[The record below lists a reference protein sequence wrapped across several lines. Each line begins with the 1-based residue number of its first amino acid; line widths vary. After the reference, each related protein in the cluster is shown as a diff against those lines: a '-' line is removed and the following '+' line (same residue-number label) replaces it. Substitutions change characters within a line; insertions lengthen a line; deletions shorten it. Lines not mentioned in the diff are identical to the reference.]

1 VNRFGVNSEYSA
13 LTSVLLYAPGAE
25 IGAYPDPARI
35 LHLRPVDHPA
45 IMREYADVIAVFEA
59 YGTVV
64 TLIEPTPLD
73 ADSLYRYNMMYCRDL
88 FFMTPLGAIMANMA
102 NSVRGSEPL
111 YAARSLKASGVPLLH
126 TVYGEGRFEGADALW
141 LRDDLVLVGV
151 GNRTNVEGYRQVC
164 EVLSSQNVEC
174 LSVPST
180 QMTTQHLL
188 GSVQIVDHDLA
199 LVRHHIIDPEIVSLL
214 EKQHFMVVRIPEN
227 REVREQ
233 QAMNIVTIA
242 PRTLFMTAGCP
253 DTKELYLQAGLT
265 IATELELSQL
275 INGAGGLACATG
287 IVARERVPYNG
298 AAVNPENGNL
308 I

>member
-1 VNRFGVNSEYSA
+1 MNPFGVNSEYAA
-13 LTSVLLYAPGAE
+13 LASVLLYVPDAG

-45 IMREYADVIAVFEA
+45 IMREYAGVIAAFEA
-59 YGTVV
+59 LGAVV
-64 TLIEPTPLD
+64 TLIDPTPLD
-73 ADSLYRYNMMYCRDL
+73 TDSRYRYNMMYCRDL
-88 FFMTPLGAIMANMA
+88 FFMTPQGAIMANMA

-111 YAARSLKASGVPLLH
+111 YAARSLKGAGVPLLH
-126 TVYGEGRFEGADALW
+126 TVSGEGRFEGADALW

-151 GNRTNVEGYRQVC
+151 GNRTNIEGYRQVS

-174 LSVPST
+174 LSVPSI

-199 LVRHHIIDPEIVSLL
+199 LVRHRIIDPEVVSLL
-214 EKQHFMVVRIPEN
+214 EKQHFTVVRIPEN
-227 REVREQ
+227 REVRER
-233 QAMNIVTIA
+233 QAMNIVTVA

-253 DTKELYLQAGLT
+253 ETKELYLQAGLT
-265 IATELELSQL
+265 IAAELELSQL

-287 IVARERVPYNG
+287 IVARARVTCND
-298 AAVNPENGNL
+298 AAVNSEDGNL

>member
-1 VNRFGVNSEYSA
+1 MNRYGVNSEYSA

-35 LHLRPVDHPA
+35 LHLRPVDHSA
-45 IMREYADVIAVFEA
+45 IMREYADVIAAFEEH
-59 YGTVV
+59 GTVV

-73 ADSLYRYNMMYCRDL
+73 ADSRYRYNMMYCRDL
-88 FFMTPLGAIMANMA
+88 FFMTPQGAIMANMA

-111 YAARSLKASGVPLLH
+111 YAARTLEASGVPLLH
-126 TVYGEGRFEGADALW
+126 TVSGEGRFEGADALW

-151 GNRTNVEGYRQVC
+151 GNRTNVEGYRQVS

-174 LSVPST
+174 LFVPST

-199 LVRHHIIDPEIVSLL
+199 LVRHHIIDPEVVSFF
-214 EKQHFMVVRIPEN
+214 EKQNFTVVRIPEN
-227 REVREQ
+227 REVCER
-233 QAMNIVTIA
+233 QAMNIVAVA
-242 PRTLFMTAGCP
+242 PRTIFMTADCP
-253 DTKELYLQAGLT
+253 ETKELYLQAGLT
-265 IATELELSQL
+265 IAAELELSQL

-287 IVARERVPYNG
+287 IVARARVACNDT
-298 AAVNPENGNL
+298 AVNSEDGNL